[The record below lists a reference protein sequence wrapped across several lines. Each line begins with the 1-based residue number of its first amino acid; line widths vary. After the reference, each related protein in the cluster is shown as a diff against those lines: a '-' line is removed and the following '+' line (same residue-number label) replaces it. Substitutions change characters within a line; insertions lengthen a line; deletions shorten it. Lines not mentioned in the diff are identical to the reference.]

1 MGLTGPRAEPQ
12 LDGLAKHLAK
22 KNQPCTDE
30 IGMLMECMMVSA
42 GVPAGWRAPRPAC
55 RRRAVQPL
63 PSPLALEAPPASCP
77 ATAADVDR
85 FHAQKHEAAVAD
97 SSCARQRAA
106 LAFCMAQ
113 SKGKQDPLAR
123 IGQQVKRLSRFMRRF
138 GF

>member
-12 LDGLAKHLAK
+12 LEGLAKHLAK

-30 IGMLMECMMVSA
+30 ISMLMECMAV
-42 GVPAGWRAPRPAC
+42 RH
-55 RRRAVQPL
+55 RRE
-63 PSPLALEAPPASCP
+63 PSPSVRAAVASNCGSTDRMPPP
-77 ATAADVDR
+77 R
-85 FHAQKHEAAVAD
+85 AQKHEALLAD

-123 IGQQVKRLSRFMRRF
+123 IGQQVKRLSRYMRRF
-138 GF
+138 GW

>member
-30 IGMLMECMMVSA
+30 ISMLMECMMVSA
-42 GVPAGWRAPRPAC
+42 GVPPWRPPRPAC
-55 RRRAVQPL
+55 PRPGCHHSAIAPHARARGAHPRPL
-63 PSPLALEAPPASCP
+63 KPISCI
-77 ATAADVDR
+77 R
-85 FHAQKHEAAVAD
+85 AQKHEAAVAD